1 MNAQIPIPS
10 FEDIRKLLEFWI
22 NQQDKWFYFETEAV
36 QIGTSG
42 RTQYAPRNIAR
53 HASTWDEINET
64 FQYSQSRI
72 VGKIYDVV
80 SFPPSLLL
88 QSVTVFTVHLL
99 HNQQKPDVVNVEQRQ
114 KYGMVFSQVT
124 YYEPIDDIEAFI
136 KNDTRIKK

>member
-22 NQQDKWFYFETEAV
+22 AQQDKWFYFETETI

-42 RTQYAPRNIAR
+42 RTQHSPKIIAR

-72 VGKIYDVV
+72 TGKIHDVV

-88 QSVTVFTVHLL
+88 ENITVFTVNLL
-99 HNQQKPDVVNVEQRQ
+99 YDCQKPDLVSVEKRK
-114 KYGMVFSQVT
+114 KYGLVFSQIT
-124 YYEPIDDIEAFI
+124 YYEPVDDIENFI
-136 KNDTRIKK
+136 KNDIRVKN